1 MPLEFPKVTVFE
13 RVSVIRHQVQ
23 KLWKKVLPEH
33 FSHSIF
39 KAVNI
44 VTPCFQGIF
53 DYGKHKFRRS
63 LMYVPKS
70 QTPPNGMGIN

>member
-1 MPLEFPKVTVFE
+1 MEKGFARTKIFLTAYY
-13 RVSVIRHQVQ
+13 
-23 KLWKKVLPEH
+23 
-33 FSHSIF
+33 F

-53 DYGKHKFRRS
+53 DYGKHKFSQS

-70 QTPPNGMGIN
+70 QTPPNGMGIS